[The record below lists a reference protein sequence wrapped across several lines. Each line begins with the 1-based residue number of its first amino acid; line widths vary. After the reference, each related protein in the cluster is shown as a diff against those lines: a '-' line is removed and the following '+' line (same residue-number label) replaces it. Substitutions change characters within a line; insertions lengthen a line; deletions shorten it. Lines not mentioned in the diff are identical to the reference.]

1 MTDIFVCKFADGT
14 AEQGFLAFYRSLPE
28 VCSCLGLVFC
38 GDLRHGISFTPSS
51 CNCIPSFSLL
61 ETWNNFPCVRSL
73 GKCSI
78 VHNVDL
84 WGSLLYTQ
92 LYYQMLMNS
101 GQTVHTK
108 QWREVVPTGVRGRV
122 WGGGWGGG
130 GNQSMVVGGGGWG
143 VIYPYCLVYLSP
155 PTHFIN
161 MH

>member
-1 MTDIFVCKFADGT
+1 M
-14 AEQGFLAFYRSLPE
+14 ERQNRAFWPSIAHCPRY
-28 VCSCLGLVFC
+28 VLVQAFR

-73 GKCSI
+73 GKCSL

-101 GQTVHTK
+101 GQTITSLNQQSEQCTQNNEGKLYLLACAVGCG
-108 QWREVVPTGVRGRV
+108 E
-122 WGGGWGGG
+122 
-130 GNQSMVVGGGGWG
+130 GNQSMVVGGGGGG
-143 VIYPYCLVYLSP
+143 VIYPDYLVYLSP